1 MTDLLIYSLTL
12 YSVLGSA
19 IIAGVLFI
27 FSNTIMA
34 SLAQL
39 PAAQGIVAMQH
50 INRIILN
57 PLFFIL
63 FLGTAFTSTLLA
75 VSQLWH
81 WLKPSSMILL
91 LACACYLVGTLL
103 VTMVFNVPMN
113 NALKAIDPQTVQA
126 TELWATYLRKWI
138 FWNHVRMVASLLAA
152 VFFILAL
159 G

>member
-1 MTDLLIYSLTL
+1 MTHILIYSLTL
-12 YSVLGSA
+12 YSALGSA
-19 IIAGVLFI
+19 LIAGVLFI

-39 PAAQGIVAMQH
+39 PAAQGITAMQH

-63 FLGTAFTSTLLA
+63 FMGTAVTSFLLA
-75 VSQLWH
+75 ASQLWH
-81 WLKPSSMILL
+81 WSSLILL
-91 LACACYLVGTLL
+91 LGSVCYLVGTLL
-103 VTMVFNVPMN
+103 VTMIFNVPMN
-113 NALKAIDPQTVQA
+113 NALKAAAPQTAQA
-126 TELWATYLRKWI
+126 AELWAAYLKKWV
-138 FWNHVRMVASLLAA
+138 FWNHVRVVASLCAA